1 MVVYWRAF
9 GPLSLYLG
17 YQTQQVELEEGST
30 LMDLVEKIGKRRS
43 SILPSHYWDRV
54 RRQFSPAVVAV
65 VDGKTT
71 KNFSRSLHS
80 NQEIW
85 FLDVNAGG

>member
-9 GPLSLYLG
+9 GTLSLYLG
-17 YQTQQVELEEGST
+17 YQTQKVELEEGST
-30 LMDLVEKIGKRRS
+30 LMDLIEKIGNRRS

-54 RRQFSPAVVAV
+54 HRQFSPAVVAV
-65 VDGKTT
+65 IDGKTM
-71 KNFSRSLHS
+71 KNLSRALQP
-80 NQEIW
+80 NEEIW